1 MSTPDIR
8 LPRPVPTFRD
18 LLATTRG
25 LARGRQKDPWWSRPG
40 LIAVSVLAAVLVMW
54 ALTISGD
61 ANSYYADAALAAS
74 KSWTAFFTNAA
85 DLSGYV
91 SLDKGPLSDWMMG
104 LSGRIFGF
112 GSLSML
118 LPNALCG
125 VAAVLLLH
133 RLMRR
138 AFGHGTALLAALMLA
153 LSPVSVVMAR
163 YNNPDA
169 LLALLLVAAA
179 WALVRSLESARL
191 RDIVLCGLFVGLAF
205 NTKMLEAYL
214 IVPGLAIAFLIGA
227 QGSVRRRIGH
237 LLAGGAVMGVVSVA
251 WFGTMM
257 LIPAAN
263 RPYVGDS
270 TNNSWFQLIFGAN
283 GFSRVSGSGKGG
295 FGRGG
300 GGGGLGG
307 ATGPLRLLS
316 TEIGGQIAWLLPL
329 ALLGVITVLWLRRRT
344 PRSDLRRGTVIIL
357 GLWMLAGYLVFSF
370 SKGTFHS
377 YYTSAIAP
385 AVAALAAVALVA
397 LGQRARKE
405 WGATIT
411 LALAVAGTAVLS
423 YVILS
428 RTPTFVPWLRWTILV
443 AGPLAGTANLLVRLG
458 VRPQRWPCSAARRP
472 TRWRRSGAA
481 RPAAAQPQ
489 GPPAPRPSADS
500 AGSAGDRPADSAT
513 SPGSAGSAAA
523 RALAAARRAAASP
536 AFSASPPTARRERP
550 APRTAPEDSP
560 SSAGVPASAGVAGR
574 APTPRTPR
582 SSRIWRPIATG
593 SSTCSPPP
601 ALRRRLRTPSP
612 AATR

>member
-1 MSTPDIR
+1 
-8 LPRPVPTFRD
+8 
-18 LLATTRG
+18 
-25 LARGRQKDPWWSRPG
+25 
-40 LIAVSVLAAVLVMW
+40 
-54 ALTISGD
+54 
-61 ANSYYADAALAAS
+61 
-74 KSWTAFFTNAA
+74 
-85 DLSGYV
+85 
-91 SLDKGPLSDWMMG
+91 
-104 LSGRIFGF
+104 
-112 GSLSML
+112 
-118 LPNALCG
+118 
-125 VAAVLLLH
+125 VLLLH

-344 PRSDLRRGTVIIL
+344 PRSDLRRGTVIML

-458 VRPQRWPCSAARRP
+458 VRLPRR
-472 TRWRRSGAA
+472 GI
-481 RPAAAQPQ
+481 
-489 GPPAPRPSADS
+489 
-500 AGSAGDRPADSAT
+500 
-513 SPGSAGSAAA
+513 
-523 RALAAARRAAASP
+523 LAAALATAALALLGGP
-536 AFSASPPTARRERP
+536 AAYSLATIGRGQTGSSPTAGP
-550 APRTAPEDSP
+550 T
-560 SSAGVPASAGVAGR
+560 SAETVGGFGGFGGGQAGGFGDFAGFGRFGGGAGAGGSAKGGGVASLFGKSANGTTR
-574 APTPRTPR
+574 APGATHGAGGFAVIRGGAGFGGRGGTSADTANATILTYLEAHR
-582 SSRIWRPIATG
+582 DGVKYLLAATG
-593 SSTCSPPP
+593 STAAAPYALSSGDPVITMGGFMGADPAPTVAQLKSLVKSGQLRYVLTGGGGFGGGGGGGGGRGGGGFGARASGSSGNDVSTERTQWVKSNCKAVTVPGAGSSSGLYLCTPPD
-601 ALRRRLRTPSP
+601 AK
-612 AATR
+612 